1 MNHTV
6 YACIDGLAATPAV
19 VDAAAWAARQLTAPL
34 ALLHALERP
43 APMPAVGDYGGIIGM
58 GAQDMLL
65 QQLSDL
71 DEERQQV
78 TVQAARHMLENAQRR
93 VAPDSVPSLQLLLR
107 QGELLDTLLEL
118 ESTARLVTMGE
129 HHRAAG
135 PRKLHLDHR
144 VESVIRTVQRPVLVV
159 TTDQFNAPTEFVV
172 AYDGS
177 PTARRA
183 VEAVARSPLLRGMP
197 GLLVTAGQPT
207 DAVMLALEEAR
218 ALLATAGFSAGTQV
232 VPGEPEEAL
241 PALLQARA
249 QPLLVLGAYGHS
261 RIRQFIVGSTTTTL
275 LRLCTAPVLVLR

>member
-1 MNHTV
+1 MNTV

-19 VDAAAWAARQLTAPL
+19 VDAAAWAARRLAAPL

-43 APMPAVGDYGGIIGM
+43 APMPPVGDYSGIIGM
-58 GAQDMLL
+58 GAQDVLL

-78 TVQAARHMLENAQRR
+78 ALQAARHMMENAQRR
-93 VAPDSVPSLQLLLR
+93 VDPESVPSLQLLMR

-118 ESTARLVTMGE
+118 EDTARLVTMGE

-135 PRKLHLDHR
+135 PRRLHLDHR
-144 VESVIRTVQRPVLVV
+144 VEGVIRAVQRPVLVV
-159 TTDQFNAPTEFVV
+159 TTERFTEPAEFVV

-183 VEAVARSPLLRGMP
+183 VEAVARSPLLRGLP
-197 GLLVTAGQPT
+197 GLLVTAGEPT
-207 DAVMLALEEAR
+207 DAAARALEEAR
-218 ALLATAGFSAGTQV
+218 ALLAAGGFTAATQV

-241 PALLQARA
+241 PALLASRG

-275 LRLCTAPVLVLR
+275 LRRCTAPVLVLR